1 MIKSGYLFDEKS
13 REISRLLFLLDV
25 LLTLL
30 VLLLVY
36 RTRQYLGLESS
47 TGLAA
52 HVALLPILGVPLGY
66 FLTRFGAYQGLRV
79 VSLAKYAYMVVKA
92 FVISLAVLV
101 GILFFLKVDFVSR
114 SFLIGFSLLSILV
127 MVVVRGGLIWWY
139 FRRSVQKGENYLKVL
154 IIGTGRRAKRLT
166 EMLNLHNEWG
176 IHILGYMDT
185 ESEQVGEPVLE
196 GKVLGTVHEIE
207 KILTSQVVDEVIL
220 AVPRSSLSFMEEIVS
235 ACEEQGV
242 RFRFMADVFDL
253 QVARMQ
259 MVEMD
264 GIPLL
269 TFDPVA
275 QNEKMLLIKRLMDLA
290 IVLAAMPLILPL
302 MGLIALAI
310 KIDDGGPILFV
321 QERVGLRKRLFPM
334 LKFRSMVVDAEA
346 KLKEIEH
353 LNEAE
358 GPNFKIAKDPRITK
372 VGHFLRKTSLDE
384 LPQLLNV
391 IRGHMSLVGPRPMS
405 QRDVELF
412 DRGIQRKRFSVK
424 PGLTCIWQIS
434 GRSNLSFEKWLE
446 LDLKYIDEWNLW
458 MDFKILFL
466 TIPVVLK
473 GSGAV

>member
-1 MIKSGYLFDEKS
+1 MNSGYLFDEKS
-13 REISRLLFLLDV
+13 REISRLLFLLDI
-25 LLTLL
+25 LLNLL
-30 VLLLVY
+30 VMVMVF
-36 RTRQYLGLESS
+36 RVREHLGLEA
-47 TGLAA
+47 THRLPNY
-52 HVALLPILGVPLGY
+52 VALLPIIGVPLSY
-66 FLTRFGAYQGLRV
+66 FLHRFGAYQGLRV
-79 VSLAKYAYMVVKA
+79 VSVVKYAYMVGKA
-92 FVISLAVLV
+92 YLISLAILV
-101 GILFFLKVDFVSR
+101 AILFFLQVDFVSR
-114 SFLIGFSLLSILV
+114 AFLIEFAIISSLV
-127 MVVVRGGLIWWY
+127 MVTVRAGLIWWY
-139 FRRSVQKGENYLKVL
+139 FRRSLQKGENYLKVL
-154 IIGTGRRAKRLT
+154 IIGTGRRAKHLT
-166 EMLNLHNEWG
+166 DMLNKHNEWG
-176 IHILGYMDT
+176 IHILGYLDT
-185 ESEQVGEPVLE
+185 EPGHVGEAVMD

-207 KILTSQVVDEVIL
+207 KILTTRVVDEVIL
-220 AVPRSSLSFMEEIVS
+220 AVPRSSLSYMEAIVS

-253 QVARMQ
+253 QVARMR

-275 QNEKMLLIKRLMDLA
+275 QNEEKLLVKRLMDL
-290 IVLAAMPLILPL
+290 ILVLGTMPLMLPV
-302 MGLIALAI
+302 MALIALAI
-310 KIDDGGPILFV
+310 KLDDGGPIFFV

-358 GPNFKIAKDPRITK
+358 GPNFKITHDPRITR
-372 VGHFLRKTSLDE
+372 VGRFIRKTSLDE

-412 DRGIQRKRFSVK
+412 DKGIQRKRFSVK

-434 GRSNLSFEKWLE
+434 GRSNLSFDKWLE
-446 LDLKYIDEWNLW
+446 LDLKYIDEWDLW
-458 MDFKILFL
+458 MDLKILFK
-466 TIPVVLK
+466 TVPVVLK

>member
-1 MIKSGYLFDEKS
+1 MSSGYLFDEKS
-13 REISRLLFLLDV
+13 REISRLLFLLDI

-30 VLLLVY
+30 TMILLY
-36 RTRQYLGLESS
+36 RVREYLGHDLGQS
-47 TGLAA
+47 LAA
-52 HVALLPILGVPLGY
+52 YVALLLIIGVPLGF
-66 FLTRFGAYQGLRV
+66 FLSKFGAYRGLRV
-79 VSLAKYAYMVVKA
+79 VSLVKYAYIVSKA
-92 FVISLAVLV
+92 FAISLALLV
-101 GILFFLKVDFVSR
+101 AILFFLKVTFVSR
-114 SFLIGFSLLSILV
+114 SLLIEYTVLSIVV
-127 MVVVRGGLIWWY
+127 MISVRGGLIWWY

-154 IIGTGRRAKRLT
+154 IIGTGRRAQHLT
-166 EMLNLHNEWG
+166 EMLNRHNEWG
-176 IHILGYMDT
+176 IHILGYLDT
-185 ESEQVGEPVLE
+185 DAEQVGGSVLNE
-196 GKVLGTVHEIE
+196 KVLGAVHEIE
-207 KILTSQVVDEVIL
+207 NVLTSQVVDEVIL
-220 AVPRSSLSFMEEIVS
+220 AVPRDSLSYMEQIVN

-275 QNEKMLLIKRLMDLA
+275 QNEKMLLAKRLMDLTF
-290 IVLAAMPLILPL
+290 VLASMPLILPV

-310 KIDDGGPILFV
+310 KLDDGGPIFFV

-346 KLKEIEH
+346 KMKEIEH

-358 GPNFKIAKDPRITK
+358 GPNFKIAHDPRITR
-372 VGHFLRKTSLDE
+372 VGRFIRKTSLDE

-405 QRDVELF
+405 KRDVELF
-412 DRGIQRKRFSVK
+412 DKGIQRKRFSVK

-434 GRSNLSFEKWLE
+434 GRSNLSFERWLE

-458 MDFKILFL
+458 MDLKILFK
-466 TIPVVLK
+466 TVPVVLR

>member
-1 MIKSGYLFDEKS
+1 MSSGYLFDEKS
-13 REISRLLFLLDV
+13 REISRLLFLLDI

-30 VLLLVY
+30 TMILLY
-36 RTRQYLGLESS
+36 RVREYLGHDLGQS
-47 TGLAA
+47 LAA
-52 HVALLPILGVPLGY
+52 YVALLLIIGVPLGF
-66 FLTRFGAYQGLRV
+66 FLSKFGAYQGLRV
-79 VSLAKYAYMVVKA
+79 VSLVKYAYVVSKA
-92 FVISLAVLV
+92 FAISLAILV
-101 GILFFLKVDFVSR
+101 AILFFLKVTFVSR
-114 SFLIGFSLLSILV
+114 SLLIEYAVISIVV
-127 MVVVRGGLIWWY
+127 MVSVRGGLIWWY

-154 IIGTGRRAKRLT
+154 IIGTGRRAQHLT
-166 EMLNLHNEWG
+166 EMLNRHNEWG
-176 IHILGYMDT
+176 IHILGYLDT
-185 ESEQVGEPVLE
+185 DAEQVGGSVLNE
-196 GKVLGTVHEIE
+196 KVLGAVHEIE
-207 KILTSQVVDEVIL
+207 KVLTSQVVDEVIL
-220 AVPRSSLSFMEEIVS
+220 AVPRDSLSYMEQIVN

-275 QNEKMLLIKRLMDLA
+275 QNEKMLLAKRLMDLTF
-290 IVLAAMPLILPL
+290 VLASMPLILPV

-310 KIDDGGPILFV
+310 KLDDGGPVFFV

-346 KLKEIEH
+346 KMKEIEH

-358 GPNFKIAKDPRITK
+358 GPNFKIAHDPRITR
-372 VGHFLRKTSLDE
+372 VGRFIRKTSLDE

-405 QRDVELF
+405 KRDVELF
-412 DRGIQRKRFSVK
+412 DKGIQRKRFSVK

-434 GRSNLSFEKWLE
+434 GRSNLSFERWLE

-458 MDFKILFL
+458 MDLKILFK
-466 TIPVVLK
+466 TVPVVLR

>member
-1 MIKSGYLFDEKS
+1 MTSGYLFDEKS
-13 REISRLLFLLDV
+13 REISRLLFLLDI
-25 LLTLL
+25 LLNLL
-30 VLLLVY
+30 VLVLLY
-36 RTRQYLGLESS
+36 RVRVHYGLESARQLPS
-47 TGLAA
+47 YM
-52 HVALLPILGVPLGY
+52 ALMIILGVPLGF
-66 FLTRFGAYQGLRV
+66 FLIRFGAYQGLRV
-79 VSLAKYAYMVVKA
+79 ASLLRYVYIVGKA
-92 FVISLAVLV
+92 FLISLAILMA
-101 GILFFLKVDFVSR
+101 ILFFLKVNFVSR
-114 SFLIGFSLLSILV
+114 SFLIEYAVLSSIV
-127 MVVVRGGLIWWY
+127 MVSVRAGLIWWY
-139 FRRSVQKGENYLKVL
+139 FRRSVQKGDNYLKVL
-154 IIGTGRRAKRLT
+154 IIGTGRRAKHLT
-166 EMLNLHNEWG
+166 EMLNRHNEWG
-176 IHILGYMDT
+176 IHILGYLDTDT
-185 ESEQVGEPVLE
+185 EHRGSSVLE
-196 GKVLGTVHEIE
+196 SEVLGEVHEIE
-207 KILTSQVVDEVIL
+207 QFLTSRVVDEVIL
-220 AVPRSSLSFMEEIVS
+220 AVPRSSLSYMEEIVS

-253 QVARMQ
+253 QVARMR

-275 QNEKMLLIKRLMDLA
+275 QNEGKLLIKRLMDL
-290 IVLAAMPLILPL
+290 ILVLSAMPLILPV
-302 MGLIALAI
+302 MMLIALAI
-310 KIDDGGPILFV
+310 KLDDGGPIFFV

-346 KLKEIEH
+346 KMKEIEH

-358 GPNFKIAKDPRITK
+358 GPNFKITHDPRITRI
-372 VGHFLRKTSLDE
+372 GRFIRKTSLDE

-412 DRGIQRKRFSVK
+412 DKGIQRKRFSVK

-458 MDFKILFL
+458 MDLKILFR
-466 TIPVVLK
+466 TVPVVMK